1 MKIKRAYKYRFYP
14 TTEQEKISFNQTGKL
29 LTKMKKQ
36 PEYEWLKEV
45 SSVPLQQSLNHLQ
58 RAFLNF
64 FAKRAKYPIFKSKH
78 GKQSASYVTTAF
90 KWDGERLKLAKMA
103 EPLDIRWSRI
113 LPKLAKVTSINISK
127 DPANR
132 YFVSLICDDIAE
144 TKSKNTN
151 KIGIDLGL
159 NHFAIL
165 STGEKI

>member
-14 TTEQEKISFNQTGKL
+14 TTEQEKIIIRTFGCTRFVYNHFLRIHTDAWFNTQENISFNQTGKL

-90 KWDGERLKLAKMA
+90 KWDG
-103 EPLDIRWSRI
+103 
-113 LPKLAKVTSINISK
+113 
-127 DPANR
+127 
-132 YFVSLICDDIAE
+132 
-144 TKSKNTN
+144 
-151 KIGIDLGL
+151 
-159 NHFAIL
+159 
-165 STGEKI
+165 